1 MPSANTCPSA
11 PIVRGR
17 GRGIPAWAGNLT
29 QLAPALVLGGMDTV
43 ALPVGRK
50 LISTAE
56 AARILHVS
64 MGRVR
69 QFALLGPKQGGLTSW
84 HAAPTALVFDE
95 DEVRKFKDRE
105 RGAGGRPGK
114 FARN

>member
-1 MPSANTCPSA
+1 MTP
-11 PIVRGR
+11 
-17 GRGIPAWAGNLT
+17 
-29 QLAPALVLGGMDTV
+29 LATALVLKGMITV
-43 ALPVGRK
+43 ALPTGKK

-56 AARILHVS
+56 AAKILNVS

-69 QFALLGPKQGGLTSW
+69 QLALLGGDKGGLDSW

-95 DEVRKFKDRE
+95 AEVLRFAKRD

-114 FARN
+114 FSRN